1 MTLVQWVHRGAYLY
15 AVEFPTALKANASAN
30 LVVETV
36 QTHATYPWP
45 QVASQKDP
53 QYLKYESDLFVLSP
67 YPTSVQRTKI
77 KYVNHEA
84 VSSVSLTQG

>member
-1 MTLVQWVHRGAYLY
+1 MYPNDRGAYLY

-36 QTHATYPWP
+36 QTHASYPWP
-45 QVASQKDP
+45 EVASQKDL
-53 QYLKYESDLFVLSP
+53 QYLKYEADLFVLSP

-77 KYVNHEA
+77 KYANQEPVHDM
-84 VSSVSLTQG
+84 SLTIR